1 MIHVTTMPDFPD
13 QYTIRTDLTER
24 NYVYEDEIYATLAH
38 VCWLDWV
45 ARKVARTGVSFGNW
59 KPARV
64 GASDEQYS
72 LYGGFNE

>member
-1 MIHVTTMPDFPD
+1 MIHVTPMPDCPD

-45 ARKVARTGVSFGNW
+45 ARKVARTGTSYANW
-59 KPARV
+59 KEERRV
-64 GASDEQYS
+64 KV
-72 LYGGFNE
+72 